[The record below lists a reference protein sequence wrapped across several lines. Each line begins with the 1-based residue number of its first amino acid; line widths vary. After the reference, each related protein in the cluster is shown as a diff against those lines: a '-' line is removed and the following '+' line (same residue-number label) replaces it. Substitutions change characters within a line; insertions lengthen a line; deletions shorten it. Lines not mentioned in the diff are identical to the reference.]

1 MRVQFLRTFT
11 PVMRSESLRLGGL
24 AVLIGLAS
32 GIGIWLFKL
41 AIDGLQKLLFTNL
54 TAGWVILIP
63 VMGGLVVGWITYY
76 AFREEKLHGTAAI
89 MQAIALAGGRLRYT
103 QLPLKSLAAILSI
116 GSGGSVGPEDPSVQI
131 GANLGSMV
139 GQLLRLSEERMR
151 SLVAAGAASA
161 IAAAFNAPI
170 AGVFF
175 SLEILL
181 GEMSS
186 NNLGMVLVAAVVSS
200 VFTQAVEGTSPAFP
214 IPAYTFYSAWEFP
227 LYLLLGLAG
236 GLLSA
241 LYVSLLYGFH
251 DLFRKWQIAQPLK
264 TASAGL
270 IVGGVGYFLPQLFGV
285 GYESI
290 GEVLRGAEWGIGLLL
305 VLMLGKT
312 ILTPLS
318 LAGGFVGGVFAPSL
332 FIGAML
338 GSAFGHLSALLFP
351 SLNIQP
357 AAFALVGMAAVLAG
371 AVHAPLTAILLLFEM
386 THDYR
391 IILPL
396 MFSVAVSLIVSQHL
410 QKESVYSKGLSR
422 LGIRLDRGRDIDV
435 LSTLTVGEVMRTEV
449 QPLHEAMSLEEAEE
463 VFNRTRRHGLPVVD
477 AQGKLC
483 GVLTLQDL
491 DRAHEQNKQRVG
503 EACTRNIEVAFPD
516 EPLSAALQ
524 RMSRRDVGRI
534 PVVSRQDPRQLV
546 GMLRRADIIHAYQM
560 ALVRRASQR
569 HRQAA
574 IRLDAFTPPS
584 VAIWEMEVEPNSLAD
599 GKRLSEIPFPE
610 GCMVA
615 SVRRG
620 DKVFVPRGSTLLSAG
635 DRLVIVNDKQS
646 QEIAQDQ
653 ILELLRSRNGN

>member
-1 MRVQFLRTFT
+1 MVKNLFRAIEPFLKA
-11 PVMRSESLRLGGL
+11 ESPRIGGL
-24 AVLIGLAS
+24 AALVGLAS
-32 GIGIWLFKL
+32 GAGIWLFKV
-41 AIDGLQKLLFTNL
+41 AIEGLRQVLFGSVSG
-54 TAGWVILIP
+54 GWVLLIP
-63 VMGGLVVGWITYY
+63 VLGGLVVGWLAQR
-76 AFREEKLHGTAAI
+76 AFQGEKLHGTASI
-89 MQAIALAGGRLRYT
+89 MQAIALAGGRLNYR
-103 QLPLKSLAAILSI
+103 QAPLKSLAAILSI
-116 GSGGSVGPEDPSVQI
+116 GSGASIGPEDPSVQI
-131 GANLGSMV
+131 GANLGSLV
-139 GQLLRLSEERMR
+139 GQALQVSEERLR

-181 GEMSS
+181 GEINSS
-186 NNLGMVLVAAVVSS
+186 NLGMVLVAAVVSS
-200 VFTQAVEGTSPAFP
+200 VFTQAVAGASPAFP
-214 IPAYTFYSAWEFP
+214 IPAYTFNSAWEFP
-227 LYLLLGLAG
+227 LYLVLGLAG

-241 LYVSLLYGFH
+241 LYATLLYRFQ
-251 DLFRKWQIAQPLK
+251 DLFHNWQIAQPLK
-264 TASAGL
+264 TATAGL
-270 IVGGVGYFLPQLFGV
+270 IVGAVGYFLPQLFGV
-285 GYESI
+285 GYETI
-290 GEVLRGAEWGIGLLL
+290 GEVLRGAQLGIGFLL
-305 VLMLGKT
+305 VLMFGKT
-312 ILTPLS
+312 LLTPLS
-318 LAGGFVGGVFAPSL
+318 IGGGFVGGVFAPAL

-338 GSAFGHLSALLFP
+338 GSAFGLLCASLFP

-357 AAFALVGMAAVLAG
+357 PAFALVGMAAVLAG

-396 MFSVAVSLIVSQHL
+396 MFSVAVSLIVAQHL
-410 QKESVYSKGLSR
+410 QKDSIYSKGLAR
-422 LGIRLDRGRDIDV
+422 VGIRLDRGRDIDV

-449 QPLHEAMSLEEAEE
+449 QTLTESMSLDEAAE
-463 VFNRTRRHGLPVVD
+463 VFARTRRHGLPVLD

-491 DRAHEQNKQRVG
+491 DRAQEQHKKTVG
-503 EACTRNIEVAFPD
+503 EACTRQIEVAFPD

-524 RMSRRDVGRI
+524 RMSRRDIGRI
-534 PVVSRQDPRQLV
+534 PVVSRQDARQLV
-546 GMLRRADIIHAYQM
+546 GILRRADVIHAYQV

-584 VAIWEMEVEPNSLAD
+584 VAIWEMEVEPNCLAD

-653 ILELLRSRNGN
+653 ILELLRKRNGS